1 MIKIPQLKISKAIK
15 KELYRKALHLSSLWI
30 PLFIYLAH
38 PGVSIIFF
46 SALFIGN
53 AIIEYGNYKKY
64 PWARKTFG
72 NIFFRILR
80 NKETTHGRF
89 QISGSLY
96 VILAAIGCTLMFSK
110 SVAVISLSVML
121 VSDTAAA
128 IIGKLYGQRKI
139 YKHKTLEGS
148 LAFFLSAL
156 LINMLC
162 EPIYHFSYAGVIAS
176 AAATF
181 TEIFEDKVD
190 IDDNLSIP
198 VVVGVILSIL
208 N

>member
-1 MIKIPQLKISKAIK
+1 MIKIPLLKISKTIK

-46 SALFIGN
+46 STLFIGN

-121 VSDTAAA
+121 VSDTVAA

-162 EPIYHFSYAGVIAS
+162 EPIYHFTYAGVIAS
-176 AAATF
+176 IVATF

-198 VVVGVILSIL
+198 VVVGVILSTL

>member
-1 MIKIPQLKISKAIK
+1 MKLQTFKISKALK

-30 PLFIYLAH
+30 PLFIYLVH
-38 PGVSIIFF
+38 PGISIIFF
-46 SALFIGN
+46 SVLFVAN
-53 AIIEYGNYKKY
+53 AVIEYGNYKKY
-64 PWARKTFG
+64 PWARQTFG
-72 NIFFRILR
+72 SVFFRILR

-96 VILAAIGCTLMFSK
+96 VLLAAIGCTLMFPQP
-110 SVAVISLSVML
+110 VAVISLSVML

-139 YKHKTLEGS
+139 YKNKTLEGS

-156 LINMLC
+156 IINMLC
-162 EPIYHFSYAGVIAS
+162 ESIYHFTYAGVIAC

-198 VVVGVILSIL
+198 VVVGVFLLIL

>member
-1 MIKIPQLKISKAIK
+1 MIKMPLLKISKTIK

-46 SALFIGN
+46 STLFIGN

-110 SVAVISLSVML
+110 SVAPSSGVVPSV
-121 VSDTAAA
+121 
-128 IIGKLYGQRKI
+128 
-139 YKHKTLEGS
+139 
-148 LAFFLSAL
+148 
-156 LINMLC
+156 
-162 EPIYHFSYAGVIAS
+162 
-176 AAATF
+176 
-181 TEIFEDKVD
+181 
-190 IDDNLSIP
+190 
-198 VVVGVILSIL
+198 
-208 N
+208 

>member
-1 MIKIPQLKISKAIK
+1 MIKHPTIKITKEIK

-30 PLFIYLAH
+30 PLFIYIAH
-38 PGVSIIFF
+38 PGISIIFF

-53 AIIEYGNYKKY
+53 AVVEYGNYKKY

-80 NKETTHGRF
+80 NKETTHDRF

-96 VILAAIGCTLMFSK
+96 VILAAIGCTLMFPQA
-110 SVAVISLSVML
+110 VAVISLSVML

-139 YKHKTLEGS
+139 YKNKTLEGS
-148 LAFFLSAL
+148 LAFFLTAL

-162 EPIYHFSYAGVIAS
+162 EPIYHFTYAGVLAC
-176 AAATF
+176 AGATF

-198 VVVGVILSIL
+198 IVVGVILIIL